1 MRRSG
6 QGTAMP
12 TTIDADAVLTLGIG
26 TTQPDPSRDLDGPSF
41 SMARQGERPDRDR
54 VLGAHPCSEPPRH
67 ILRWRTERTEGDD
80 AMMRSN
86 AIGPVVTAVL
96 LTACAG
102 SQKQLTEP
110 QRAALQAEDRAQ
122 QAQNEAQKAREESQK
137 AHKDLV
143 GAQRDNNEARQAELT
158 SNQQAQQASEAAARA
173 EQRAGM
179 AVRPP
184 ATMGPPRG
192 VTERQGMNAPPPPA
206 KVVVI
211 STALLFP
218 TGKAAL
224 SDDAKPKLDELA
236 AALRSQPQQ
245 STLLI
250 EGHTDDVGTRE
261 KNLAL
266 SNQRAQ
272 AVGNYLES
280 QGIAQDR
287 VTIQGVADERPIG
300 NQKTSDDRA
309 LNRRVDIVVQ
319 QPAELKP
326 AKSQ

>member
-1 MRRSG
+1 
-6 QGTAMP
+6 
-12 TTIDADAVLTLGIG
+12 
-26 TTQPDPSRDLDGPSF
+26 
-41 SMARQGERPDRDR
+41 
-54 VLGAHPCSEPPRH
+54 
-67 ILRWRTERTEGDD
+67 
-80 AMMRSN
+80 MMRSN
-86 AIGPVVTAVL
+86 AIGPVVAAVL

-122 QAQNEAQKAREESQK
+122 QAQNDAQKAREESQK

-173 EQRAGM
+173 EQQAGM

-192 VTERQGMNAPPPPA
+192 VAERQGMNAPPPPA

-211 STALLFP
+211 ATALLFP
-218 TGKAAL
+218 TGSAEL

-236 AALRSQPQQ
+236 AALRSQPQP

-261 KNLAL
+261 NNLAL

-272 AVGNYLES
+272 AVGDYLES
-280 QGIAQDR
+280 QGIAKDHL
-287 VTIQGVADERPIG
+287 TIQGLADSKPIG
-300 NQKTSDDRA
+300 SEKTPSDRA

-319 QPAELKP
+319 PASEAQPAQP
-326 AKSQ
+326 ANGKAPQQGPSP